1 MRLYE
6 NPERTSENRLKPI
19 SYYIPGGKSEY
30 HLLNGE
36 WDFAYFARDIDV
48 PAHIEKW
55 DKIPVP
61 GCWQL
66 YGYDNPNYT
75 NINYPYPCDLPYV
88 PDDNPCGVYRRT
100 FRLDKVW
107 GKCYFVFEG
116 VATCAYLVVNGRYIG
131 MTQGS
136 RLQARFDI
144 TDAVRDG
151 ENEVTVYVLK
161 WCCGSYLEDQD
172 QFRFN
177 GIFRDCYLLQRPAG
191 HIEDI
196 EMIPTASEISIKI
209 PGKTNVRILDGDAL
223 LFAGEMTDALTFV
236 PESPKLWN
244 AEHPHLY
251 TVILERD
258 GEIITRKTG
267 LREITVSDKY
277 ELCVNGTP
285 IHLNGINHHDTSK
298 FGGWCMTDAELRRDL
313 ELMKSLNINAVRTSH
328 YPPTPAF
335 IDMCDEMGFYVVLEA
350 DLECHGILRR
360 LPNVAYA
367 YDIESGAWPSS
378 MPEWRE
384 EYLSRMER
392 SLEPFKNAPS
402 VLMWSTGNESA
413 HGCNHKDMIAWCKQR
428 DPSRLVHCEGASKR
442 PNDINDPDVYSR
454 MYIDFDKVIA
464 TATDPELKMPCV
476 LAEYSH
482 AMGNGPGDV
491 WEYNML
497 FDQYPKY
504 AGGFIW
510 EWADHVVTVDGVQK
524 YGGDFAG
531 ELTHDKNF
539 CCDGLVFADR
549 SFKAGTLEA
558 KAAYQPMFTE
568 YDGTC
573 LKIRNRYDFTNLSAC
588 DFYYAVE
595 VDGKVTRTERVALDV
610 APHETV
616 ELPLS
621 VAPIACAL
629 GATLN
634 CYLQKDGATVA
645 ATQHKLE
652 ALLPEVAQKPLAVLV
667 EEKHT
672 IVCEGTGFRYVFS
685 KHYGAFE
692 SMVVNGREQ
701 IGAHAKVS
709 AFRAPTDNDHGSTV
723 YWAFINIW
731 QGENLDRDF
740 NKIYDCRIENGVIVV
755 EGSLSGVSRLPL
767 FRFTKTVR
775 IDAAGKVDVTLTG
788 KVREDA
794 HRLPRIGFELTLPAG
809 SSSFRYY
816 GRGPVENYCDM
827 HHAAPYGFYESNA
840 AAEYVPYVRPQE
852 HGNHMG
858 VTWLEIGDLC
868 FESKQGFECCVSE
881 YSTAALYKAEHTDE
895 LQKDGFVHLRID
907 YKSSGIGS
915 NSCGPRLQDKY
926 KLYDK
931 DIALS
936 FSVRPINK

>member
-1 MRLYE
+1 MRHYE
-6 NPERTSENRLKPI
+6 NPQKTSENRLSPI
-19 SYYIPGGKSEY
+19 SYYIPQGKSEY

-36 WDFAYFARDIDV
+36 WDFAYFERDIDV
-48 PAHIEKW
+48 PEHIENW
-55 DKIPVP
+55 NKIPVP

-88 PDDNPCGVYRRT
+88 PDDNPCGVYRRS
-100 FRLDKVW
+100 FDLKAVW

-144 TDAVRDG
+144 TEAVRAG

-177 GIFRDCYLLQRPAG
+177 GIFRDCYLLQRPMG

-196 EMIPTASEISIKI
+196 EMIPNAKAIEIKI
-209 PGKTNVRILDGDAL
+209 PGRTGVRILDGDKL
-223 LFAGEMTDALTFV
+223 LYSGEMTDSLCFA
-236 PESPKLWN
+236 PENPKLWN
-244 AEHPHLY
+244 AEQPHLY
-251 TVILERD
+251 TVELERD
-258 GEIITRKTG
+258 GEIITRKAG
-267 LREITVSDKY
+267 LREISISEKY
-277 ELCVNGTP
+277 ELCLNGTP
-285 IHLNGINHHDTSK
+285 IHLNGVNHHDTSK
-298 FGGWCMTDAELRRDL
+298 FGGWCMTNEELRRDL
-313 ELMKSLNINAVRTSH
+313 VLMKSLNINAVRTSH

-335 IDMCDEMGFYVVLEA
+335 IDMCDELGFYVILEA

-360 LPNVAYA
+360 LPNVPYA

-378 MPEWRE
+378 MPEWHD
-384 EYLSRMER
+384 EYMSRMER

-402 VLMWSTGNESA
+402 VLLWSTGNESA
-413 HGCNHKDMIAWCKQR
+413 HGCNHKDMIKWCKQR

-442 PNDINDPDVYSR
+442 PDDITDPDVYSR
-454 MYIDFDKVIA
+454 MYITFDEVIA
-464 TATDPELKMPCV
+464 TATDPELKMPCM
-476 LAEYSH
+476 LAEYAH

-497 FDQYPKY
+497 FEQYPKY

-510 EWADHVVTVDGVQK
+510 EWADHVVTVDGVEK
-524 YGGDFAG
+524 YGGDFEG

-558 KAAYQPMFTE
+558 KAAYQPMITE
-568 YDGTC
+568 FDGTS
-573 LKIRNRYDFTNLSAC
+573 LKICNRYDFTDLSKC
-588 DFYYAVE
+588 EFYYTVE
-595 VDGKVTRTERVALDV
+595 VDGEVVERKSIGLNVP
-610 APHETV
+610 PHQTV
-616 ELPLS
+616 ELPLCFG
-621 VAPIACAL
+621 PFACKL

-634 CYLQKDGATVA
+634 CYLTKEGEQVA
-645 ATQHKLE
+645 VTQHRLE
-652 ALLPEVAQKPLAVLV
+652 AILPENEQAPLVALT
-667 EEKHT
+667 EEKHR
-672 IVCEGTGFRYVFS
+672 IICEGEGFRYVFS

-692 SMVVNGREQ
+692 SMVIKGREQ
-701 IGAHAKVS
+701 LAGHAKVS

-723 YWAFINIW
+723 FWANINIW
-731 QGENLDRDF
+731 QGENLDCAF
-740 NKIYDCRIENGVIVV
+740 NKIYDCRVENGAIVV
-755 EGSLSGVSRLPL
+755 EGSLAGVSRLPL
-767 FRFTKTVR
+767 FRFTKTLR
-775 IDAAGKVDVTLTG
+775 IDVNGKVEVHLSG

-794 HRLPRIGFELTLPAG
+794 HRLPRLGFELTLPAE
-809 SSSFRYY
+809 SSDFRYY

-827 HHAAPYGFYESNA
+827 HHAAPYGLYESTA
-840 AAEYVPYVRPQE
+840 ALEYVRYVRPQE
-852 HGNHMG
+852 HGNHMD
-858 VTWLEIGDLC
+858 VTLCEIGGLC
-868 FESKQGFECCVSE
+868 FESRKGFELCVSE

-895 LQKDGFVHLRID
+895 LQKDGLVHLRID

-931 DIALS
+931 DVDLT
-936 FSVRPINK
+936 FTVRPVK